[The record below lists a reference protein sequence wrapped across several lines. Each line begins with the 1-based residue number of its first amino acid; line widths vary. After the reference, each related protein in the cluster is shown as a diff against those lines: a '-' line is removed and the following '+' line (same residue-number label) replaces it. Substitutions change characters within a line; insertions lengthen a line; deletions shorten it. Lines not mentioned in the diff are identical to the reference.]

1 MVEGRGEVGSR
12 GEAVKPLLEL
22 QIQHSQALALAL
34 ALALYVCEWRS
45 GLQSVQHEQCSVV
58 RVQSWTVQYAPYI
71 IFLRGCYSIFY

>member
-1 MVEGRGEVGSR
+1 MGSR

-34 ALALYVCEWRS
+34 TLYVCEWCS

-71 IFLRGCYSIFY
+71 IFLRGYYSIFC